1 MILQWLNELA
11 GLGLF
16 QNVDITFDGSVSV
29 KSFDVVMLAFFLIAL
44 ANVWLAL
51 KFFLKKVI

>member
-11 GLGLF
+11 NLGLF

-29 KSFDVVMLAFFLIAL
+29 KSFDVVMLAFFVIAL
-44 ANVWLAL
+44 ANIWLAL

>member
-11 GLGLF
+11 NLGLF
-16 QNVDITFDGSVSV
+16 QNVDLTIDGSVSV
-29 KSFDVVMLAFFLIAL
+29 KSFDVVMLAFFVIAL
-44 ANVWLAL
+44 ANIWLAL

>member
-11 GLGLF
+11 NLGLF
-16 QNVDITFDGSVSV
+16 QNVDISFDGSVSV
-29 KSFDVVMLAFFLIAL
+29 KSFDVVMLAFFVIAL
-44 ANVWLAL
+44 ANIWLAL